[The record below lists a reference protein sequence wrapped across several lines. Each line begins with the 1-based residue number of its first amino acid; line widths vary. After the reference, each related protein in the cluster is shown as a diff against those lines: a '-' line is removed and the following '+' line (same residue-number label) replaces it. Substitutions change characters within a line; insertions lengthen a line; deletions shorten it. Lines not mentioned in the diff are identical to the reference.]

1 MKASPTGAEG
11 PTTER
16 RTPAVSYKGLEDEV
30 EELKKEKE
38 LLKKK
43 RVELPMATDDL
54 PDMSELRKGTLAVKA
69 EGQLEEFKAGAPE
82 EKQAEPPQP
91 PDKEPRIYVVK
102 KGDSLSKIAEAVYGD
117 ANRWKEILRANKDQI
132 EDARLI
138 RPGQELRIP

>member
-1 MKASPTGAEG
+1 M
-11 PTTER
+11 
-16 RTPAVSYKGLEDEV
+16 SYKGLEDEV

-43 RVELPMATDDL
+43 KVELPMSMDDL
-54 PDMSELRKGTLAVKA
+54 PDMDELRKGTLAVKA
-69 EGQLEEFKAGAPE
+69 EGQLEEFKASAPE

-91 PDKEPRIYVVK
+91 PDKEPRLYVVK
-102 KGDSLSKIAEAVYGD
+102 KGDSLSKIAGEVYGD
-117 ANRWKEILRANKDQI
+117 ASRWKEILRANKDQI